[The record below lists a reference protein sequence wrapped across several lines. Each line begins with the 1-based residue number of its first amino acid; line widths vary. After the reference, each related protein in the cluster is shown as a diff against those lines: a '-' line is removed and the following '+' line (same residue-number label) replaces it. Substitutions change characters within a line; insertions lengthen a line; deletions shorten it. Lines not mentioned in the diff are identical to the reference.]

1 MLELEKNLKN
11 FTVLIVED
19 DESVKV
25 RLKNILSFYF
35 KNVYEASDGEIGYEV
50 FLSKKPD
57 LIISDIVM
65 EYKNGIYLVKKIRQ
79 TNLSTPIII
88 LSAYPKEE
96 YLLKLINLKI
106 DQYLLKPTTNK
117 ELFLAISKVLC
128 GENRSILQLTE
139 NIFLDTDNN
148 QISFGSIKINLR
160 KKEKDFLELLCKNR
174 NKITKYSL
182 IQDYVWVD
190 KYMSQDA
197 LKTFVKELRKKLPI
211 NIIENVKQEGYKIS
225 F

>member
-35 KNVYEASDGEIGYEV
+35 KSVYEASDGEIGYEV

-57 LIISDIVM
+57 LVISDIVM

-182 IQDYVWVD
+182 IQDYVWID

>member
-1 MLELEKNLKN
+1 M
-11 FTVLIVED
+11 
-19 DESVKV
+19 
-25 RLKNILSFYF
+25 
-35 KNVYEASDGEIGYEV
+35 
-50 FLSKKPD
+50 
-57 LIISDIVM
+57 
-65 EYKNGIYLVKKIRQ
+65 
-79 TNLSTPIII
+79 
-88 LSAYPKEE
+88 
-96 YLLKLINLKI
+96 LKLINLKI

-148 QISFGSIKINLR
+148 QISFGNIKINLR
-160 KKEKDFLELLCKNR
+160 KKEKDFLVILYQNR

-182 IQDYVWVD
+182 IQDYVWID

-211 NIIENVKQEGYKIS
+211 DIIENVKQEGYKIS

>member
-1 MLELEKNLKN
+1 MLRLEKELKV
-11 FTVLIVED
+11 FTVLLVED
-19 DESVKV
+19 DEDVKV
-25 RLKNILSFYF
+25 RLRNILSFYF
-35 KNVYEASDGEIGYEV
+35 KDVYEASDGDMAYKI
-50 FLSKKPD
+50 FLSKKPN

-65 EYKNGIYLVKKIRQ
+65 QYKNGIYLVKKIRQ
-79 TNLSTPIII
+79 TNLSVPIII

-128 GENRSILQLTE
+128 GENYSMIELCE

-148 QISFGSIKINLR
+148 QVIFEDKKIDLR
-160 KKEKDFLELLCKNR
+160 KKEKDFLELLCRNR
-174 NKITKYSL
+174 NRITKYFL
-182 IQDYVWVD
+182 IQDYVWTD

-197 LKTFVKELRKKLPI
+197 LKTFVKELRKKLPK
-211 NIIENVKQEGYKIS
+211 NIIENIKQEGYKLI
-225 F
+225 

>member
-1 MLELEKNLKN
+1 MLELEKKLKK

-19 DESVKV
+19 DESVRK
-25 RLKNILSFYF
+25 RLKNILTFYF
-35 KNVYEASDGEIGYEV
+35 KDVYDASDGVAGYEV
-50 FLSKKPD
+50 FLSQKPS
-57 LIISDIVM
+57 LVISDIVM

-79 TNLSTPIII
+79 INLSTPIII

-117 ELFLAISKVLC
+117 ELFLAINKVLC
-128 GENRSILQLTE
+128 GENRSILQLSD

-148 QISFGSIKINLR
+148 QISFGSVEINLK
-160 KKEKDFLELLCKNR
+160 KKEKDFLELLFKNR
-174 NKITKYSL
+174 NRITKYYL
-182 IQDYVWVD
+182 IQDYVWTD
-190 KYMSQDA
+190 KYMSRDA

-211 NIIENVKQEGYKIS
+211 NIIENIKQEGYKIS
-225 F
+225 C

>member
-1 MLELEKNLKN
+1 MLELEKDLKN

-35 KNVYEASDGEIGYEV
+35 KNVYEASDGETGYEV
-50 FLSKKPD
+50 FLSKKPN

-65 EYKNGIYLVKKIRQ
+65 EYRNGIYLVKKIRQ

-117 ELFLAISKVLC
+117 KLFLAISKVLC
-128 GENRSILQLTE
+128 GENRSILQLAE

-148 QISFGSIKINLR
+148 QISFGNIKINLR

-182 IQDYVWVD
+182 IQDYVWID

>member
-1 MLELEKNLKN
+1 MLELEKKLNK

-35 KNVYEASDGEIGYEV
+35 KNVYEASDGETGYEV
-50 FLSKKPD
+50 FLSKKPN

-65 EYKNGIYLVKKIRQ
+65 EYRDGIYLVKKIRQ

-148 QISFGSIKINLR
+148 QISFGNIKINLR
-160 KKEKDFLELLCKNR
+160 KKEKDFLVILYQNR

-182 IQDYVWVD
+182 IQDYVWID

-211 NIIENVKQEGYKIS
+211 DIIENVKQEGYKIS

>member
-1 MLELEKNLKN
+1 MLELEKKLKN

-19 DESVKV
+19 DESVRV

-35 KNVYEASDGEIGYEV
+35 ENVYEASDGEKGYEV
-50 FLSKKPD
+50 FLSKKPS

-65 EYKNGIYLVKKIRQ
+65 EYKNGIYLVRKIRQ

-117 ELFLAISKVLC
+117 KLFLAISKVLC
-128 GENRSILQLTE
+128 GENHSILQLTE

-148 QISFGSIKINLR
+148 QISFDNIKINLR
-160 KKEKDFLELLCKNR
+160 KKEKDFLELLCRNR
-174 NKITKYSL
+174 NKVTKYYL
-182 IQDYVWVD
+182 IQDYVWMG

>member
-1 MLELEKNLKN
+1 MIELKEKLKK
-11 FTVLIVED
+11 FTVLLVED
-19 DESVKV
+19 DDDVRK

-35 KNVYEASDGEIGYEV
+35 KDVFEASDGDMAYQV
-50 FLSKKPD
+50 FLSKKPN

-79 TNLSTPIII
+79 TNLSIPIII

-117 ELFLAISKVLC
+117 ELFSAISKVLC
-128 GENRSILQLTE
+128 NEFSAIIKLSER
-139 NIFLDTDNN
+139 IFLDTDNN
-148 QISFGSIKINLR
+148 QIIFNDIKIELR
-160 KKEKDFLELLCKNR
+160 KKEKDFLELLCRNQNR
-174 NKITKYSL
+174 ITKYYL
-182 IQDYVWVD
+182 IQDYVWTD

-211 NIIENVKQEGYKIS
+211 NIIENIKQEGYKLV
-225 F
+225 

>member
-1 MLELEKNLKN
+1 VLELEKNLKN

-35 KNVYEASDGEIGYEV
+35 KNVYEASDGETGYEV

-65 EYKNGIYLVKKIRQ
+65 EYRDGIYLVKKIRQ

-117 ELFLAISKVLC
+117 ELFLAICKVLC

-148 QISFGSIKINLR
+148 QISFDNIKINLR
-160 KKEKDFLELLCKNR
+160 KKEKDFLELLYKNR

-182 IQDYVWVD
+182 IQDYVWID